1 MGVREADFIAGLL
14 ASDPLRLKLLRIV
27 RDFCLP
33 DCWIAAG
40 FVRNA
45 VWDHLHS
52 RESQP
57 PSGDIDVIWFDTRSI
72 DAALDHN
79 LEARLA
85 AIAPGFTWSVKN
97 QARMHIRNGDGPY
110 QSATDAM
117 CYWPETATA
126 VAARLGYDGR
136 LEISAPLGLDN
147 LLRLRLKPTARFLE
161 DKRNVFEKRLKSKDW
176 CQIYP
181 LLQT

>member
-1 MGVREADFIAGLL
+1 VGVRETDFVARVI
-14 ASDPLRLKLLRIV
+14 ASDPLRFKLLRVV
-27 RDFCLP
+27 RDLRLP

-52 RESQP
+52 REPQP
-57 PSGDIDVIWFDTRSI
+57 PSGDIDVIWFDTLSV
-72 DAALDHN
+72 DAALDRN
-79 LEARLA
+79 LEERLVA
-85 AIAPGFTWSVKN
+85 VSPGFTWSVKN

-126 VAARLGYDGR
+126 VAARLCCDGR
-136 LEISAPLGLDN
+136 LEISAPLGLDD
-147 LLRLRLKPTARFLE
+147 LLTLRLKPTARFL
-161 DKRNVFEKRLKSKDW
+161 KEKRDVFDQRLQCKDW
-176 CQIYP
+176 RQTYP